1 MRDLRRRSGQLG
13 GVGWWL
19 SLTGKIVGIAIAL
32 PAVVPL
38 LSSAQTPPL
47 PLTETPFRP
56 PATELPEVSTEL
68 SLTLNQVSFDASD
81 LTDRVQGMVKA
92 AVPYDIEAPPYLN
105 GAPTHL
111 QFTFRNAVTD
121 LFPDSYPS
129 VGRLYVYPVGGW
141 RGLYAGYRQEMRDV
155 NLLLGRLRSLL
166 TLRPLYIADEVAIL
180 PNLSAT
186 QVLRSQVSYLNF
198 QSGSGVRFLT
208 TYSQELSPIARSN
221 LFYTFQGM
229 SSDGK
234 YYISFYHPI
243 LTAVLPETVADLIT
257 ADNYDAFVAE
267 YENYLR
273 RITQQINVQ
282 DAASFAPTLTQ
293 LDTMVRSLRITPA
306 PSPAPTSA
314 PDPSLVPAL

>member
-1 MRDLRRRSGQLG
+1 MRNLRRRSGWLG
-13 GVGWWL
+13 VVQWL
-19 SLTGKIVGIAIAL
+19 SLTSGIVGIVL
-32 PAVVPL
+32 SVAVPY
-38 LSSAQTPPL
+38 SRAQTPLPPL
-47 PLTETPFRP
+47 AQPQPQSPLRP

-129 VGRLYVYPVGGW
+129 LGRLYVYPVGGW
-141 RGLYAGYRQEMRDV
+141 RGIYAGYRQEMRDV

-166 TLRPLYIADEVAIL
+166 TQRPFYIGDEVEIL
-180 PNLSAT
+180 PNLEST

-208 TYSQELSPIARSN
+208 SYSQELSPIARSN

-229 SSDGK
+229 SSDGR

-243 LTAVLPETVADLIT
+243 LTAVLPETVTNLVTED
-257 ADNYDAFVAE
+257 DYDAFDAGYDE
-267 YENYLR
+267 YIR
-273 RITQQINVQ
+273 RITQQLNVQ
-282 DAASFAPTLTQ
+282 EAASFAPTLTQ
-293 LDTMVRSLRITPA
+293 LDTMVRSLKITPA
-306 PSPAPTSA
+306 PSPAPTS
-314 PDPSLVPAL
+314 PQSQLQP